1 MEYAHGDAC
10 KMEGGTLA
18 TRLYNRLFLIVVVEL
33 KSISS
38 ELEVT
43 IFDVAAGTNNSND
56 VTAVSS
62 HQHFSNLPF
71 AKTSQK
77 RLREFFC
84 VYKSRFQNVDF
95 QKMGLQVE
103 KGKTIFFKKLIFP
116 TNSSS

>member
-33 KSISS
+33 KSIFS

-43 IFDVAAGTNNSND
+43 IFDVTAGTNNSND

-62 HQHFSNLPF
+62 HQHFSNRRSRRPHKKGF
-71 AKTSQK
+71 ASSFAYTK
-77 RLREFFC
+77 
-84 VYKSRFQNVDF
+84 VDF
-95 QKMGLQVE
+95 
-103 KGKTIFFKKLIFP
+103 KTLIFKKWVFKLRREK
-116 TNSSS
+116 